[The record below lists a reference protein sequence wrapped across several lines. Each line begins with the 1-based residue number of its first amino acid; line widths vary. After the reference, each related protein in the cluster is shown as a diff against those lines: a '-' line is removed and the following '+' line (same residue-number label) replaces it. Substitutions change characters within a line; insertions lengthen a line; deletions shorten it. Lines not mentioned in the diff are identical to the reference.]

1 MLELFKNYKKFDKF
15 IKFQL
20 FVLFIVTLSWSLVIP
35 LVTKL
40 QGMLW
45 TTSMISIYLIL
56 HKLSV
61 FIMPYF
67 KKISLKTSY
76 KTLIILDVVYM
87 LSMFVYFIDIELFVY
102 IEAIIVVIYG
112 LCVSVF
118 GINYSMYV
126 MKKYDEHIFKDTQY
140 LEQIAMA
147 IAGILG
153 YLIVIIV
160 GELIQD
166 MGVNIKIFMMFIIV
180 NLLIQLF
187 NYKKYWQNLQ
197 NKES

>member
-1 MLELFKNYKKFDKF
+1 MHELYKNYKSLDEF
-15 IKFQL
+15 IKVQL

-35 LVTKL
+35 IVTKL
-40 QGMLW
+40 QGLLW

-76 KTLIILDVVYM
+76 KTLIILDIVYM
-87 LSMFVYFIDIELFVY
+87 LSMFIYFINIELFIY
-102 IEAIIVVIYG
+102 TEAILVVIYG

-126 MKKYDEHIFKDTQY
+126 MKRYDEHVFKDTQY
-140 LEQIAMA
+140 LEQMAMA
-147 IAGILG
+147 IAGITG
-153 YLIVIIV
+153 YLIVITV
-160 GELIQD
+160 GEITQD
-166 MGVNIKIFMMFIIV
+166 MGVNIKVFMLFIIL
-180 NLLIQLF
+180 NLFIQLY
-187 NYKKYWQNLQ
+187 NYKKYWKNLQ
-197 NKES
+197 NKEI

>member
-1 MLELFKNYKKFDKF
+1 MQKLFKNYQNLDKF
-15 IKFQL
+15 IKVQL

-35 LVTKL
+35 IVTKL
-40 QGMLW
+40 QGLLW
-45 TTSMISIYLIL
+45 TTSMISVYLIL

-76 KTLIILDVVYM
+76 KTLIVLDIVYM
-87 LSMFVYFIDIELFVY
+87 LSMFIYFIDIDMFIY
-102 IEAIIVVIYG
+102 TEAILVVVYG

-147 IAGILG
+147 IAGIIG
-153 YLIVIIV
+153 YLIVIVV
-160 GELIQD
+160 GEIIQD
-166 MGVNIKIFMMFIIV
+166 MGANIKIFMVFILL
-180 NLLIQLF
+180 NLFIQLY
-187 NYKKYWQNLQ
+187 NYKKYWKNL
-197 NKES
+197 